1 MIKYVLF
8 DLDGTVLPMDQ
19 DKFIK
24 LYFGALAKKLAPLGY
39 TPDEVVTAIWDG
51 TRAMLKNTG
60 GRINEEL
67 FWDRFGAALGD
78 GVSSALPLIDEF
90 YVREFFVAREACS
103 INPKIRE
110 VLDLLHERNI
120 PLVLATNPVFPLIA
134 SETRMQWGGAR
145 PDDFLFITTYSN
157 SHYCKPNPDYYME
170 ILARLEAKPEE
181 CLMVGNDVRDDMS
194 AADVGLD
201 VFLLTDC
208 LINSAG
214 ADVSVYPNGNCDDLC
229 EYIRKVTD
237 PVL

>member
-39 TPDEVVTAIWDG
+39 TPDEVVAAIWDG

-157 SHYCKPNPDYYME
+157 SHYCKPNPDYYRA
-170 ILARLEAKPEE
+170 ILDTLHVKPEE
-181 CLMVGNDVRDDMS
+181 CVMVGNDVGEDMI
-194 AADVGLD
+194 AAKLGMQ

-208 LINSAG
+208 LINKNDTDISQ
-214 ADVSVYPNGNCDDLC
+214 YPHGGFDALLEWIGGLNL
-229 EYIRKVTD
+229 
-237 PVL
+237 